1 MLKRSFTGVKNLQNI
16 VILLLFFAIVPTA
29 IAQKKIEGIVS
40 DFHTKQRISK
50 VTIRNVRT
58 NEEVYNNTKGE
69 FSILAEKGD
78 ALIATSREYFPDT
91 VVVSISPVILFHLKR
106 ESIYIDEVSVVAK
119 KDPDEILKKAKTD
132 YEKAFRLS
140 ESGDLFSVGQNGAG
154 LSINSIYSL
163 FSREAKNAKRLK
175 KLIENDYKDNV
186 IEYKFSTQL
195 VSRTTGLTGDELDKF
210 RRIFKPSYFFIIS
223 CTQYELTNYIKDC
236 YQKYQKNPSRYF
248 IEPLPTINPILV
260 P

>member
-1 MLKRSFTGVKNLQNI
+1 MKNLQNI

-69 FSILAEKGD
+69 FSIEAEKGD

-91 VVVSISPVILFHLKR
+91 VVVSMSPVILFHLKR

>member
-1 MLKRSFTGVKNLQNI
+1 M
-16 VILLLFFAIVPTA
+16 FAIAPQA
-29 IAQKKIEGIVS
+29 FAQKRIEGIVS
-40 DFHTKQRISK
+40 DFKTKQRISK
-50 VTIRNVRT
+50 VTIHNTRT
-58 NEEVYNNTKGE
+58 KEEVFNNSKGE

-78 ALIATSREYFPDT
+78 VLIANSREYFPDT
-91 VVVSISPVILFHLKR
+91 LTVGTSPVILFHLKR

-119 KDPDEILKKAKTD
+119 KDPDEILKKARID

-175 KLIENDYKDNV
+175 KLIESDYKDNV
-186 IEYKFSTQL
+186 IDYKFSEQL
-195 VSRTTGLTGDELDKF
+195 VSRTTGLEGEELNKF

-236 YQKYQKNPSRYF
+236 YEKYQKNPSRFF

>member
-1 MLKRSFTGVKNLQNI
+1 VKTLKNI
-16 VILLLFFAIVPTA
+16 VILLLFFAIAPNAV
-29 IAQKKIEGIVS
+29 AQKKIEGIVS

-91 VVVSISPVILFHLKR
+91 VVVSMSPVILFHLKR

>member
-1 MLKRSFTGVKNLQNI
+1 MLKRSFTGVKNRQNI

-91 VVVSISPVILFHLKR
+91 VVVSMSPVILFHLKR

-119 KDPDEILKKAKTD
+119 KDPDEILKKAKYD

-195 VSRTTGLTGDELDKF
+195 VSRTTGLSGEELDKF
-210 RRIFKPSYFFIIS
+210 RRIFKPSYFFIIT

>member
-1 MLKRSFTGVKNLQNI
+1 MKTLQNI
-16 VILLLFFAIVPTA
+16 VILILLIALAPDAF
-29 IAQKKIEGIVS
+29 AQKRIEGIVS
-40 DFHTKQRISK
+40 DFNTKQRISK
-50 VTIRNVRT
+50 VTIRNTRT
-58 NEEVYNNTKGE
+58 NEEVFNNSKGE
-69 FSILAEKGD
+69 FSIMADKGD
-78 ALIATSREYFPDT
+78 ALIATSREYYPDT
-91 VVVSISPVILFHLKR
+91 VIVNTSPVILFHLKR

-119 KDPDEILKKAKTD
+119 KDPDEILKKARND

-140 ESGDLFSVGQNGAG
+140 DPGDLFSVGQNGAG

-175 KLIENDYKDNV
+175 KLIESDYKDNV
-186 IEYKFSTQL
+186 IEYKFSEQL
-195 VSRTTGLTGDELDKF
+195 VSRTTGLEGEELNKF

-223 CTQYELTNYIKDC
+223 CTQYELTNYIKEC
-236 YQKYQKNPSRYF
+236 YEKYQKNPSRYF

>member
-1 MLKRSFTGVKNLQNI
+1 MKNLQNI

-91 VVVSISPVILFHLKR
+91 VVVSMSPVILFHLKR

-132 YEKAFRLS
+132 YEKAFRLY

>member
-1 MLKRSFTGVKNLQNI
+1 MKNLQNI

-78 ALIATSREYFPDT
+78 ALIAISREYFPDT
-91 VVVSISPVILFHLKR
+91 VVVSMSPVILFHLKR

-163 FSREAKNAKRLK
+163 FSREAKNSKRLK

>member
-1 MLKRSFTGVKNLQNI
+1 MKNLQNI

-78 ALIATSREYFPDT
+78 ALIAISREYFPDT
-91 VVVSISPVILFHLKR
+91 VVVSMSPVILFHLKR

-163 FSREAKNAKRLK
+163 FSREARNAKRLK

>member
-1 MLKRSFTGVKNLQNI
+1 MKNLQNI

-78 ALIATSREYFPDT
+78 ALIAISREYFPDT
-91 VVVSISPVILFHLKR
+91 VVVSMSPVILFHLKR

-195 VSRTTGLTGDELDKF
+195 VSRTTGLTGDALDKF

>member
-1 MLKRSFTGVKNLQNI
+1 MKNLQNI

-50 VTIRNVRT
+50 VTIRNIRT

-69 FSILAEKGD
+69 FSIVAEKGD

-91 VVVSISPVILFHLKR
+91 VVVSMSPVILFHLKR

>member
-91 VVVSISPVILFHLKR
+91 VVVSMSPVILFHLKR

>member
-50 VTIRNVRT
+50 VTIRNIRT

-91 VVVSISPVILFHLKR
+91 VVVSMSPVILFHLKR

>member
-1 MLKRSFTGVKNLQNI
+1 MKNLQNI

-91 VVVSISPVILFHLKR
+91 VVVSMSPVILFHLKR

>member
-1 MLKRSFTGVKNLQNI
+1 MKNLQNI

>member
-78 ALIATSREYFPDT
+78 ALIAISREYFPDT
-91 VVVSISPVILFHLKR
+91 VVVSMSPVILFHLKR

>member
-1 MLKRSFTGVKNLQNI
+1 MKNLQNI

-50 VTIRNVRT
+50 VTIRNIRT

-91 VVVSISPVILFHLKR
+91 VVVSMSPVILFHLKR

>member
-1 MLKRSFTGVKNLQNI
+1 MKNLQNI

-91 VVVSISPVILFHLKR
+91 VVVSMSPVILFHLKR
-106 ESIYIDEVSVVAK
+106 ESIYIDEVSVLAK